1 MERREK
7 LRDPGCVGLILIDRA
22 RIDRRH
28 KIVIGIICNSGGA
41 EPLSNTHTRCSDSR
55 LERLMRVG
63 LAWVIAGWS
72 PLFAS
77 RSLLGSGII
86 LGIDPTWS
94 LLCCVRKDSDS
105 MDIALMIDR
114 L

>member
-7 LRDPGCVGLILIDRA
+7 LRDPGCVGLILIDWA
-22 RIDRRH
+22 RIYKRH
-28 KIVIGIICNSGGA
+28 KVVIGIIGNSGGA
-41 EPLSNTHTRCSDSR
+41 EPSSNTHTRYNGSR

-77 RSLLGSGII
+77 RGLLGSGII
-86 LGIDPTWS
+86 LGIDHAWS
-94 LLCCVRKDSDS
+94 L
-105 MDIALMIDR
+105 
-114 L
+114 